1 LITYYFDFR
10 LRLPTS
16 DFRLPTMANQQQ
28 QQVWGDLT
36 DSERGIYMNFYART
50 ENNVRVQ
57 PGNNEPIWTFIFA
70 PTEAQINAVS
80 DTGDELCRTIN
91 YGLNNGQ
98 YNAIQEWVREHGT
111 NYQIGR
117 LAPPRE

>member
-1 LITYYFDFR
+1 
-10 LRLPTS
+10 
-16 DFRLPTMANQQQ
+16 MANQQQ

-57 PGNNEPIWTFIFA
+57 PGNNDPIWTTLIFT
-70 PTEAQINAVS
+70 PTQAQINAVS
-80 DTGDELCRTIN
+80 DTGDELVRTIN
-91 YGLNNGQ
+91 YRLNDNQ

-117 LAPPRE
+117 LAQR